1 MGIIILSFPLGALVL
16 GIISIVKT
24 IKQLKIKQAGIKEL
38 LLGLITSNVIFGL
51 ICLSYIIEG
60 RAWGLSPAFRI
71 PIFMVFIPFV
81 VQVSTEK
88 SRNSKIA
95 YISKI
100 ILISIGMT
108 TILGVVFNDLFSN
121 LIYYLGIEKYY

>member
-1 MGIIILSFPLGALVL
+1 MLGALVL

-24 IKQLKIKQAGIKEL
+24 IKILRAKQAGLKEL
-38 LLGLITSNVIFGL
+38 LLGMTTSSAIFGL
-51 ICLSYIIEG
+51 ICMSYLIEG

-81 VQVSTEK
+81 IQISTEK
-88 SRNSKIA
+88 SKNSNMM

-100 ILISIGMT
+100 MLISIGMT
-108 TILGVVFNDLFSN
+108 AIFGVIFNDLFFG
-121 LIYYLGIEKYY
+121 LIDYLGIEKYY

>member
-108 TILGVVFNDLFSN
+108 TTLGVVFNDLFFN